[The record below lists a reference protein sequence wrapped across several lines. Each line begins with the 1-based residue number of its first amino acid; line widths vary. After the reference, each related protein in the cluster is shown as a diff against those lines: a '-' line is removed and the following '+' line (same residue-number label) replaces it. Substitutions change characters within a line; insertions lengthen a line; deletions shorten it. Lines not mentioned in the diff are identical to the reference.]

1 MSFLTQ
7 LIPGLSSGPLITL
20 LEVLLILVFGHLG
33 VRSLKIFFRKIA
45 LRRTEKITKKDIKRR
60 EDNIR
65 LIGNI
70 LDGVII
76 TAAVFYLNPDIS
88 NKFFSG
94 IISNTPNVLS
104 ALLIAVL
111 GIILIN
117 IIVRVLEDFLGAIGV
132 RSYLREIGLSNNATK
147 IVSIIAKAFLYLVLI
162 QVVLNELNLGYT
174 YLEEFFTATAWAL
187 AFLIAGLLFYS
198 LKDLVQNIAAGYYL
212 KNSRLV
218 RPGEEVKLDEDTGE
232 IKEVNLFATSVNTDT
247 GYTQLTPNKKVMN
260 SSLKFKRTQ
269 SDLETLEDITKYFVA
284 QNPSYCGPAS
294 MEMALEIFGYQ
305 YNQEKIGKKADLE
318 VGEGVSEEDLM
329 KAAEDLTNQEVKT
342 AWIGYDD
349 ITDLADEYKSWFND
363 GALIISNFYK
373 PEIFPDATTGHFVLS
388 VGVEGQEIL
397 NLDPSGTNGGVY
409 YVGKDTM
416 EGAMSEH
423 GHKRGYIVLAPK
435 GTTAHWR
442 IKNNLIYADKS
453 IYDELSKTLETRLRK
468 IMRQGRILKN
478 STPNSMKNYM
488 EKWSKDDKEK
498 LTRVWRPEGFT
509 GEKEKVGGESDEA
522 TEDN

>member
-1 MSFLTQ
+1 MSLLTQ
-7 LIPGLSSGPLITL
+7 FASGLSSGPMITI

-33 VRSLKIFFRKIA
+33 VKSVKLLFRKIA
-45 LRRTEKITKKDIKRR
+45 LRKTEDITKKDIKRR

-65 LIGNI
+65 LTGNI
-70 LDGVII
+70 LDGAVI
-76 TAAVFYLNPDIS
+76 TAAVFYLNPDIGNS
-88 NKFFSG
+88 FFSG
-94 IISNTPNVLS
+94 IITNSPNVLS

-132 RSYLREIGLSNNATK
+132 KSYLREIGLSNSATK
-147 IVSIIAKAFLYLVLI
+147 IFSVVAKALLYLLLI

-174 YLEEFFTATAWAL
+174 YLEQFFTAAAWAL
-187 AFLIAGLLFYS
+187 AFLIAGLVFYS
-198 LKDLVQNIAAGYYL
+198 LKDLVQNIAAGFYL

-218 RPGEEVKLDEDTGE
+218 RPGEEVKLDNDTGE

-294 MEMALEIFGYQ
+294 AEMALEILGFRHD
-305 YNQEKIGKKADLE
+305 QEEIGDASNVAD
-318 VGEGVSEEDLM
+318 GEGVEEDEM
-329 KAAEDLTNQEVKT
+329 MTAVEDLTEGEVKT

-349 ITDLADEYKSWFND
+349 ITNLADEYKSWFND
-363 GALIISNFYK
+363 GALIISNYFK
-373 PEIFPDATTGHFVLS
+373 PEIFPNATAGHFVLS
-388 VGVEGQEIL
+388 VGVEGDEIL

-409 YVGKDTM
+409 YVDEDTL
-416 EGAMSEH
+416 EGAMAEH

-442 IKNNLIYADKS
+442 IKNDLIYADKNL
-453 IYDELSKTLETRLRK
+453 YDELSKTLESRLRK
-468 IMRQGRILKN
+468 ILRQGRILKN
-478 STPNSMKNYM
+478 STPQSMDKYL
-488 EKWSKDDKEK
+488 EKWGSDEKLSRVWKPEGYTGDKEK
-498 LTRVWRPEGFT
+498 L
-509 GEKEKVGGESDEA
+509 GGDEDEA
-522 TEDN
+522 SEDN